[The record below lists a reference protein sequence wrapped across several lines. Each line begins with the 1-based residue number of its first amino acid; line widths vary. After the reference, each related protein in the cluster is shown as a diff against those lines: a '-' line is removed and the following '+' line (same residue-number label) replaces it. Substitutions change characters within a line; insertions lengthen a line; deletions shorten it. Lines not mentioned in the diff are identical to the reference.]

1 MRTKNS
7 KTSLRVKNDLATYYG
22 LRASEH
28 EQIYQRD
35 DSVRQREQ
43 AAIAQ
48 SMMAILRGRRVLEVA
63 CGTGYWT
70 QFVANVAK
78 HVVAIDVSFEML
90 EMARAKNMPA
100 DKVKFVQAD
109 AYKLDMVAGT
119 FDACLANFW
128 FSHVPKARVHE
139 FLESLRKK
147 LVSGSAVFMAD
158 NVYMPG
164 VGGEL
169 ITRVGSEDTFKIR
182 KLSNTGSNHLVLKN
196 YYDEKE
202 LQAIF
207 SPRARELE
215 VHVSKCFWWL
225 SYKTI

>member
-1 MRTKNS
+1 MRTNNS
-7 KTSLRVKNDLATYYG
+7 KNRFRVENDLATYYG
-22 LRASEH
+22 LRASEY
-28 EQIYQRD
+28 EQIYQRE

-70 QFVANVAK
+70 QFVVNVAK

-100 DKVKFVQAD
+100 SKVEFVQAD
-109 AYKLDMVAGT
+109 AYKLDTVAGM

-128 FSHVPKARVHE
+128 FSHIPKARVYE
-139 FLESLRKK
+139 FLVSLNKK
-147 LVSGSAVFMAD
+147 LVSGSVVFMAD

-182 KLSNTGSNHLVLKN
+182 KLSTGSKHLVLKN
-196 YYDEKE
+196 YYGEKE
-202 LQAIF
+202 LRAIF
-207 SPRARELE
+207 SPRVRELE

-225 SYKTI
+225 SYRTI